1 MRRIV
6 MAGISML
13 GLGFFAT
20 AQAGTVGIWPGSGSC
35 STTLQA
41 CINAQGAGG
50 AVEIATETPIAENI
64 TLPIQM
70 SLRPYRAWITPE
82 FAPGFGITGN
92 FSGPFPSP
100 VMISLSG
107 IKLSNAKVALYASSS
122 TDVTFDISKMVVVS
136 TGNTAAGIDID
147 LSGSGNQTVRIS
159 ENQLDVATPGIFDA
173 GINVAVH
180 GVSASTAVE
189 IAYNQIRA
197 AAPGSG
203 WGIVAET
210 GGGATSEF
218 RIFANKVNGDFA
230 RDSISV
236 LEGLFSST
244 PSTVNAWVFGNMLVG
259 GSQRFGGLS
268 FTTAYGNIVAR
279 AVNNT
284 IVDGSGLTVT
294 HWGGNTPPSDGETSG
309 WIENN
314 LIAFNRFGLQNNPS
328 VGGTASND
336 YNLLWQNESAGLHT
350 PGTHD
355 VNADPLL
362 DSRHRPRLTSG
373 SPARDAGDGFIHL
386 FQGGGLPFVDG
397 DGLRRLAGSAVD
409 IGASE
414 YGHDFALSRDN
425 ASGTHSSFALGVSRW
440 NDNAAQRLFATVN
453 FEQGNTS
460 VAFPLNM
467 AYFDQWFATSANGSN
482 LPSSSSR
489 LALNVFAPSATSTSQ
504 GVFQHLANGSNTLD
518 EVSQINWST
527 INGDA
532 DAFILFQQSTAF
544 GLTFTPDPVVL
555 SYVGTRWNLVTAA
568 GIPFNYGGSG
578 TSWNL
583 YSQPRSAQAFTVTAD
598 ASNRNGSTVLY
609 LDHPLLNNQPCAQ
622 IQVSALASGNSG
634 GSVFDVD
641 YDSALGRHFL
651 FSDLGSFADGKQ
663 YNVLV
668 LAPQIDACSGQFP
681 LFADGFED

>member
-82 FAPGFGITGN
+82 FASGFGITGN
-92 FSGPFPSP
+92 FPGPFPSP
-100 VMISLSG
+100 VTISLSG
-107 IKLSNAKVALYASSS
+107 IKLSNAKVVLSASSS
-122 TDVTFDISKMVVVS
+122 SDVTFDISKMLFSS
-136 TGNTAAGIDID
+136 TGNTAAGIDVN
-147 LSGSGNQTVRIS
+147 LSGSGNQTVRIR
-159 ENQLDVATPGIFDA
+159 ENQLDVVAPSLVDA
-173 GINVAVH
+173 AV
-180 GVSASTAVE
+180 GVEVFGASTSTTVE
-189 IAYNQIRA
+189 ISYNQITA
-197 AAPGSG
+197 SQAGDG
-203 WGIVAET
+203 WGIHGMT
-210 GGGATSEF
+210 GGGAASAF
-218 RIFANKVNGDFA
+218 RVFANKVNGDFA
-230 RDSISV
+230 RNSISIT
-236 LEGLFSST
+236 EGMFSST
-244 PSTVNAWVFGNMLVG
+244 PSTVDAWVFGNMLVG
-259 GSQRFGGLS
+259 GEEEFGGLS
-268 FTTAYGNIVAR
+268 FTTAYGSIVAR

-284 IVDGSGLTVT
+284 ITHGRGLMIT
-294 HWGGNTPPSDGETSG
+294 HWGGLTPEADGTTSG
-309 WIENN
+309 WIYNN
-314 LIAFNRFGLQNNPS
+314 LIAFNRFGLQNM
-328 VGGTASND
+328 VDAGGTATND
-336 YNLLWQNESAGLHT
+336 YNLLWQNTSAGLHT
-350 PGTHD
+350 PGAHD
-355 VNADPLL
+355 VNANPQL
-362 DSRHRPRLTSG
+362 DSQFRPRLGAT
-373 SPARDAGDGFIHL
+373 SPARDAGDGFIHI

-414 YGHDFALSRDN
+414 YGHDFALSRDST
-425 ASGTHSSFALGVSRW
+425 SGTHSSFAIGVSRW
-440 NDNAAQRLFATVN
+440 NDNPAQRLFATQN
-453 FEQGNTS
+453 FQAGSTS
-460 VAFPLNM
+460 IGVPMNVD
-467 AYFDQWFATSANGSN
+467 YFDQWFVSSANGSN
-482 LPSSSSR
+482 LPSGGSR
-489 LALNVFAPSATSTSQ
+489 LAVNVFAPYATSSSQ

-518 EVSQINWST
+518 EGSQIDWST
-527 INGDA
+527 INNSA
-532 DAFILFQQSTAF
+532 DAFVLFQQSTPF
-544 GLTFTPDPVVL
+544 GLTRTPDPVAL
-555 SYVGTRWNLVTAA
+555 AYQGTRWNLVTAA
-568 GIPFNYGGSG
+568 GIPFVYGASG

-583 YSQPRSAQAFTVTAD
+583 YTQPRSAQAFTVTAD
-598 ASNRNGSTVLY
+598 ASNRNGTTVVF